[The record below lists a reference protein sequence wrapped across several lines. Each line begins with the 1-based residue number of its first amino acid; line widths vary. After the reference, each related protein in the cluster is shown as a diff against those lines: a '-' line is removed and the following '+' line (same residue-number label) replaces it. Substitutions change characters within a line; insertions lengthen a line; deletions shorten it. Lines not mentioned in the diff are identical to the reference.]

1 MDSGRLSLSGSRP
14 PRWPR
19 TKGAQLFSHPPR
31 PVSREGERDTDRGGR
46 AGGEKGSSSRSG
58 RAGDQI
64 LPAAAAAASL
74 LEREEREAAAIDG
87 GGGERRREK
96 KGGGWWWLGSARAR
110 RGGGGSRCRFGW
122 PGPSLQRQP
131 NRLLFYPRLPLPIST
146 CTLHDRRGPH
156 LGTRGPVSGAAW
168 PSDAGRDAVRG
179 GHATPLW
186 LSLPLPFF
194 EKEKKS
200 PSAEPH
206 ARMALWSPKGRKNS
220 LVFQRKPVVYIIRT
234 KRVEFKFG
242 FRSDVYGLACVAC
255 DAEKG
260 GVRTTSCES
269 GSPRRAASSISA
281 LLNNRRDQ
289 ISHQPAAVVIGGI

>member
-46 AGGEKGSSSRSG
+46 ACGEKGSSSG

-87 GGGERRREK
+87 GGGERQREK

-110 RGGGGSRCRFGW
+110 RGGGGSRW
-122 PGPSLQRQP
+122 LAWPSLQRQP

-194 EKEKKS
+194 EKEKKI
-200 PSAEPH
+200 A
-206 ARMALWSPKGRKNS
+206 
-220 LVFQRKPVVYIIRT
+220 V
-234 KRVEFKFG
+234 
-242 FRSDVYGLACVAC
+242 
-255 DAEKG
+255 
-260 GVRTTSCES
+260 
-269 GSPRRAASSISA
+269 RRAARTDGSVESKGAQKLAGFSTKACCLYYSNKTSRIQIWFSV
-281 LLNNRRDQ
+281 RRLRPGLRCVRRREGRRPYD
-289 ISHQPAAVVIGGI
+289 VV

>member
-46 AGGEKGSSSRSG
+46 ACGEKGSSSG

-110 RGGGGSRCRFGW
+110 RGGGGSRCLAW
-122 PGPSLQRQP
+122 PGLRCSANPTGFYFIRACLCPS
-131 NRLLFYPRLPLPIST
+131 PRAPSMTGGVRTSARGARSQVPRGRPMPDATLSEVGTLPLCGS
-146 CTLHDRRGPH
+146 
-156 LGTRGPVSGAAW
+156 
-168 PSDAGRDAVRG
+168 
-179 GHATPLW
+179 
-186 LSLPLPFF
+186 LSPYPFS
-194 EKEKKS
+194 KRKKKS